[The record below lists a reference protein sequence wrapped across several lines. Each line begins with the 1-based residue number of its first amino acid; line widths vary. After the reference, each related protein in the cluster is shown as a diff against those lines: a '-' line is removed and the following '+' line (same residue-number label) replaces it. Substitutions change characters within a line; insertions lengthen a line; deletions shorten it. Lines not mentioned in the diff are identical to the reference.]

1 MFNRR
6 FARRAIGHAEVLPPW
21 AHTVRN
27 VNCGPAPG
35 VILPAVTRR
44 LFLLAAIA
52 TAAVYAEDFVG
63 KVVAISDGD
72 TIRVMQAG

>member
-1 MFNRR
+1 VFNRR
-6 FARRAIGHAEVLPPW
+6 FARRAIEHAEVLSPW
-21 AHTVRN
+21 THTVRK
-27 VNCGPAPG
+27 VNCGLAPG
-35 VILPAVTRR
+35 VILPVVTRR